1 MPSKFHLCCHILQ
14 DSFFSKTN
22 LLLYFFAAFFKSS
35 IMEIRVIFY
44 SLVIV
49 KTNVMN
55 MSVPIPLW
63 DSDFS
68 SFGKIPKSEM
78 AKSYSIFNL
87 LLTFHAV
94 CPSKR
99 NNFAFPPIV
108 YKGSDFFISSITLVI
123 FCLADK
129 SLPNRYVVM
138 SPYDFW
144 FIFSWWLVILRIFSF
159 IC

>member
-1 MPSKFHLCCHILQ
+1 MQYLCVCVWTSLFHLGQCLQ
-14 DSFFSKTN
+14 NLIYVVTYCKISFFSKTN
-22 LLLYFFAAFFKSS
+22 LLLYVFVSFFKLS
-35 IMEIRVIFY
+35 IMDIRVIFY

-78 AKSYSIFNL
+78 ARSYSIFNL

-94 CPSKR
+94 FTSKH

-108 YKGSDFFISSITLVI
+108 YKGFDFSISSVTLVI
-123 FCLADK
+123 FC
-129 SLPNRYVVM
+129 
-138 SPYDFW
+138 
-144 FIFSWWLVILRIFSF
+144 
-159 IC
+159 